1 MSQRKTFYI
10 HFDTYTLNQGPSL
23 VQARSRHGCT
33 AFENHGKT
41 IVLVAGGWNPNMN
54 TVEYLDLSNDN
65 PSTWL
70 LGPALPSK
78 MDDLVLINT
87 NVGVLLI
94 GGFDS
99 TTNYYS
105 DLIQQLVCNT
115 DEIENC
121 VWQIFGQTLAMEQ
134 SSPVVIPI
142 PSSLNLCQHALSTTP
157 SPIELSTTLAP
168 PVLANVPVTTLTPP
182 ALTTVPSSLE
192 DCGYCPECARLDYDY
207 EHIGGSAS
215 LAEIEKW
222 PWIVSIGWEDGT
234 HWETYCTGSIISR
247 HVVLTASH
255 CFFTNKIKKPEQFE
269 ERRKTKV
276 RLGDQVLND
285 DSNELDMART
295 YEINTVIGHPKY
307 RGYGIKF
314 DLALIFTKEPIQ
326 FNKRTKPICLPNQ
339 AYNLTDKY
347 ANQNAKIAGF
357 GIFDGTSI
365 PSDDLRAADFKILSK
380 DKCISQSLYRPRR
393 RAHQH
398 FFCAGNPVS
407 FVFNYCLNHKPM

>member
-121 VWQIFGQTLAMEQ
+121 VWQIFGQTLAMRQ

-142 PSSLNLCQHALSTTP
+142 PSSLNLCQYAISTTP
-157 SPIELSTTLAP
+157 PPIEPPTTLAP
-168 PVLANVPVTTLTPP
+168 VLG
-182 ALTTVPSSLE
+182 TVVSSQE
-192 DCGYCPECARLDYDY
+192 DCSYCTECARPDYG
-207 EHIGGSAS
+207 HIGGSAS
-215 LAEIEKW
+215 SAEIEKW
-222 PWIVSIGWEDGT
+222 PWIVSIGWENGS

-247 HVVLTASH
+247 NVIVTANH
-255 CFFTNKIKKPEQFE
+255 CFFSKNKVKTVKQLEI
-269 ERRKTKV
+269 RRKTKV
-276 RLGDQVLND
+276 RLGDQKLND

-295 YEINTVIGHPKY
+295 YEINTVIGHPN
-307 RGYGIKF
+307 YGGGSRVKF

-326 FNKRTKPICLPNQ
+326 FNDRTKPICLPNQ
-339 AYNLTDKY
+339 AYNSTDKY

-365 PSDDLRAADFKILSK
+365 PSDDLRAADFKVLSK
-380 DKCISQSLYRPRR
+380 NDCISQSLYRPRFS
-393 RAHQH
+393 ASQH

-407 FVFNYCLNHKPM
+407 FAINYCLNHKPV